1 MLMAATDLLDRNPD
15 PSDDEIRA
23 GISGNLCR
31 CTGYSRSSAAI
42 HAAAEAADIPRDRR
56 RSSSSVNGAAKQLRV
71 DDAELVG
78 DTLRDR
84 LDLKSVR
91 YGCME
96 GVCGSC
102 TILVDG
108 APARGC
114 LLLTAQLDGATLVT
128 VEGLEK
134 DGRLSPLQQAVID
147 HGAFQCGFCISGFLI
162 TATSYL
168 EQHPRPSRDE
178 IAEALAGN
186 LCRCTGYVKILDAV
200 EAAAAGSSP
209 GASAPLVP

>member
-1 MLMAATDLLDRNPD
+1 V
-15 PSDDEIRA
+15 
-23 GISGNLCR
+23 
-31 CTGYSRSSAAI
+31 
-42 HAAAEAADIPRDRR
+42 
-56 RSSSSVNGAAKQLRV
+56 SVEVELTINGVVKQLQV
-71 DDAELVG
+71 DDAELIG

-134 DGRLSPLQQAVID
+134 DGQLSPLQQAVVD

-162 TATSYL
+162 TATAYL
-168 EQHPRPSRDE
+168 EQHRSPSRDE

-200 EAAAAGSSP
+200 EAAAAGSS
-209 GASAPLVP
+209 

>member
-1 MLMAATDLLDRNPD
+1 MSVEVELT
-15 PSDDEIRA
+15 
-23 GISGNLCR
+23 
-31 CTGYSRSSAAI
+31 
-42 HAAAEAADIPRDRR
+42 
-56 RSSSSVNGAAKQLRV
+56 VNGVANQLRI
-71 DDAELVG
+71 DDAELIG

-114 LLLTAQLDGATLVT
+114 LLLTAQLDGATVVT
-128 VEGLEK
+128 VEGLET
-134 DGRLSPLQQAVID
+134 DGELSLLQQAVVD

-162 TATSYL
+162 TATAYL
-168 EQHPRPSRDE
+168 EQHRSPSRDE

-200 EAAAAGSSP
+200 EATAAGSP
-209 GASAPLVP
+209 

>member
-1 MLMAATDLLDRNPD
+1 VSVELELT
-15 PSDDEIRA
+15 
-23 GISGNLCR
+23 
-31 CTGYSRSSAAI
+31 
-42 HAAAEAADIPRDRR
+42 
-56 RSSSSVNGAAKQLRV
+56 VNGIANQLTV
-71 DDAELVG
+71 DDAELIG

-84 LDLKSVR
+84 LGLKSVR

-134 DGRLSPLQQAVID
+134 NGELSPLQQAVVD

-162 TATSYL
+162 TATAYL
-168 EQHPRPSRDE
+168 EQHRSPSRDE

-186 LCRCTGYVKILDAV
+186 LCRCTGYVKIIDAV
-200 EAAAAGSSP
+200 EAAA
-209 GASAPLVP
+209 GASS

>member
-1 MLMAATDLLDRNPD
+1 VSVDVSIT
-15 PSDDEIRA
+15 
-23 GISGNLCR
+23 
-31 CTGYSRSSAAI
+31 
-42 HAAAEAADIPRDRR
+42 
-56 RSSSSVNGAAKQLRV
+56 VNGIGHRLSV
-71 DDAELVG
+71 DDAELIG

-108 APARGC
+108 APARAC
-114 LLLTAQLDGATLVT
+114 LLLTAQVDGSALLT
-128 VEGLEK
+128 VEGLER
-134 DGRLSPLQQAVID
+134 DGALSPLQQAVVD

-162 TATSYL
+162 TATAYL
-168 EQHPRPSRDE
+168 ERAGRPSRDE

-186 LCRCTGYVKILDAV
+186 LCRCTGYVKIIDAV
-200 EAAAAGSSP
+200 EAAAATKAG
-209 GASAPLVP
+209 

>member
-1 MLMAATDLLDRNPD
+1 VTVDVELT
-15 PSDDEIRA
+15 
-23 GISGNLCR
+23 
-31 CTGYSRSSAAI
+31 
-42 HAAAEAADIPRDRR
+42 
-56 RSSSSVNGAAKQLRV
+56 VNGVATQLQV
-71 DDAELVG
+71 ADAELVG

-134 DGRLSPLQQAVID
+134 DGELSPLQQAVVD

-162 TATSYL
+162 TATAYL
-168 EQHPRPSRDE
+168 ERHPSPSRDE

-209 GASAPLVP
+209 EASAPLVP

>member
-1 MLMAATDLLDRNPD
+1 VSVEVKL
-15 PSDDEIRA
+15 
-23 GISGNLCR
+23 
-31 CTGYSRSSAAI
+31 
-42 HAAAEAADIPRDRR
+42 
-56 RSSSSVNGAAKQLRV
+56 SVNGVPKQLQV
-71 DDAELVG
+71 DDAELIG

-108 APARGC
+108 EQARAC
-114 LLLTAQLDGATLVT
+114 LVLTAQLDGAALVT

-147 HGAFQCGFCISGFLI
+147 HGAFQCGFCESGFLI

-168 EQHPRPSRDE
+168 EGHRNPSRDE

-200 EAAAAGSSP
+200 EAAAAASSSE
-209 GASAPLVP
+209 ASAPLRP